1 MCWYSLTVVV
11 KIHARNQR
19 YTSRALQKYQT
30 SKICLIEPFFFY
42 LFVIL
47 QRSKVFIICWSSY
60 IPSPFFSLV
69 VDLEQQTL
77 KQRLPLK
84 KDVKAN
90 EHRKR
95 KLSERGQHRLAK
107 GKNWSET
114 VENSINFSPETKF
127 FRKGCTCEIHRV
139 CQSQNRENA
148 RMMKECFL
156 PRRSSHLLAQ
166 N

>member
-11 KIHARNQR
+11 KIHARNR
-19 YTSRALQKYQT
+19 IYLQGLLEIPNKQNRSHGT
-30 SKICLIEPFFFY
+30 VCFY
-42 LFVIL
+42 LSIIL

>member
-1 MCWYSLTVVV
+1 MV
-11 KIHARNQR
+11 KIHARNQI
-19 YTSRALQKYQT
+19 YLQG
-30 SKICLIEPFFFY
+30 LIEIPNEQNMSHGTVCLY
-42 LFVIL
+42 LSVIL

-60 IPSPFFSLV
+60 IPSPSFSLV

-114 VENSINFSPETKF
+114 VENSINFSPETKL

-139 CQSQNRENA
+139 CQSWNRENA

-156 PRRSSHLLAQ
+156 SRRSSHLLAQ